1 MGLRSSFLVGLI
13 FWGLG
18 CYRYVSL
25 ERPPDAYIAAKE
37 TWVRLEQLESF
48 RFRLNYRSSAPLF
61 LGGSFTG
68 TWQRPDREW
77 WRGFRWRGTE
87 VDRVELRAAG
97 EIQYEKQPTG
107 WKKTVRGVETRIL
120 QQVRQV
126 LGEGNVI
133 PHDST
138 AYTYVYRFES
148 KLPILDPARQR
159 VFSGRLEIH
168 RRSGL
173 PRRMLCQ
180 DSAGTV
186 QWSLLLDRYNRAGKV
201 VLPFVG
207 MQELSIGSQNR
218 LSRAQLGQAV
228 RTLRLR
234 LEKLGWEYSLKRKRG
249 QLVLS
254 LDRRLSADALALLLA
269 AGQMELRTAASTA
282 DGGLQVGDDVSFRVR
297 TGSLLA
303 RNGDWSVV
311 EESAPL
317 PEPKIVFVPSEAGH
331 QKLPALG
338 DSLVAFILDGK
349 VLDCARISA
358 DGRFIFSFPGRPELA
373 SILAVVVS
381 LPASPAGFR
390 IFNSHP

>member
-1 MGLRSSFLVGLI
+1 MRLRNPFLVGLI
-13 FWGLG
+13 FIGVG
-18 CYRYVSL
+18 CYRYVNL
-25 ERPPDAYIAAKE
+25 EPPPDAHAAARE
-37 TWVRLEQLESF
+37 TWLRLEQLGSF
-48 RFRLNYRSSAPLF
+48 RFRLNYRSSAPLS

-77 WRGFRWRGTE
+77 WRGFRWRGME

-97 EIQYEKQPTG
+97 EVQYEKQPTG

-126 LGEGNVI
+126 LGDGNVI
-133 PHDST
+133 PQDS
-138 AYTYVYRFES
+138 AADTYVYRFES
-148 KLPILDPARQR
+148 RLPVLDPARQR

-173 PRRMLCQ
+173 PSRMLCQ

-186 QWSLLLDRYNRAGKV
+186 QWSLLLDRYNQAGKV

-207 MQELSIGSQNR
+207 VQELSIGTQTR
-218 LSRAQLGQAV
+218 LSRARLGQAV
-228 RTLRLR
+228 RILRMR

-249 QLVLS
+249 QLVLT

-269 AGQMELRTAASTA
+269 AGQMELRAAASTA
-282 DGGLQVGDDVSFRVR
+282 DGGLQVGDDVSFKVS

-303 RNGDWSVV
+303 RNGDWSVG
-311 EESAPL
+311 EERAPL
-317 PEPKIVFVPSEAGH
+317 PEPKIVFVPSEAGR
-331 QKLPALG
+331 QKLSALG
-338 DSLVAFILDGK
+338 DSLVAFMLDGR
-349 VLDCARISA
+349 VLDYARISTE
-358 DGRFIFSFPGRPELA
+358 GRLVFNFSGRPELA

-381 LPASPAGFR
+381 LPPSPASFR
-390 IFNSHP
+390 IFN